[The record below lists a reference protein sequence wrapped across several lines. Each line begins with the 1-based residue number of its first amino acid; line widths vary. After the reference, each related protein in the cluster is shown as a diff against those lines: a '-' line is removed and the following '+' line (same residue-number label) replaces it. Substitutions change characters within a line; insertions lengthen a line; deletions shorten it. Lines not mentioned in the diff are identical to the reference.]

1 MPSRDELS
9 TLVRANVAEVLG
21 TPVEEITDE
30 TNLEVGYQ
38 LDSLE
43 LMEIGA
49 RLEKAL
55 GLRLDLRELIGV
67 TSVRQATDLLARRVA
82 ETS

>member
-1 MPSRDELS
+1 MPTRDELS
-9 TLVRANVAEVLG
+9 DLVRANVAEVLG
-21 TPVEEITDE
+21 VTVEEITDE

-38 LDSLE
+38 IDSLE

-55 GLRLDLRELIGV
+55 RLRLDLRELVGLS
-67 TSVRQATDLLARRVA
+67 SVGQATDLLARSVA
-82 ETS
+82 ADQ